1 MLGFG
6 AAVGAIGSMIGLGG
20 GTIIV
25 PVLSALGVP
34 PTAVASSSI
43 SAVLAN
49 AVASTSSYARQCRIA
64 YRPGVLLGALSVPG
78 AVLGSFITERAAP
91 AELHTMFAVVLA
103 GSGAYVVLKS
113 RLGKKSAKEPG
124 RASVAV
130 AASLSFATGIMSGL
144 FGIGGGI
151 VFMPLL
157 VIVLGMDVKRAAPT
171 SQMILLFS
179 SSAGAAAHFALGHA
193 DPGPALYLAAGAFAG
208 GIAGAR
214 MSRRVGEGP
223 LRWAVAAAIFGGAM
237 TMLLI

>member
-20 GTIIV
+20 GAIIV

-49 AVASTSSYARQCRIA
+49 SVASTASYSRQRRIE

-78 AVLGSFITERAAP
+78 AVLGSLITEMAAP
-91 AELHTMFAVVLA
+91 AEFHTMFAAVLA
-103 GSGAYVVLKS
+103 GSGVYVVLKS
-113 RLGKKSAKEPG
+113 RLGRGARKAPG
-124 RASVAV
+124 RASVV
-130 AASLSFATGIMSGL
+130 LAAGLSFATGIMSGL

-157 VIVLGMDVKRAAPT
+157 VIVLGMEVKKAAPT

-208 GIAGAR
+208 GVFGAR
-214 MSRRVGEGP
+214 MSRRVREGH
-223 LRWAVAAAIFGGAM
+223 LRWAVAAAVFGAAV